1 MYCDFCGDVLKRDEK
16 VCPSCGRAIKQVELN
31 EVRVKETTSTTHKGK
46 GIPKLIVIIALLVA
60 TPIGVILMPFS
71 DFSRKFKIVF
81 FVIVGVWM
89 LFSVI
94 LGLVFFTNVTIY

>member
-1 MYCDFCGDVLKRDEK
+1 MYCDFCGDVLGRDEK
-16 VCPSCGRAIKQVELN
+16 ICPSCGRSIKQIESN

-46 GIPKLIVIIALLVA
+46 GIPKLVVIIALIFA